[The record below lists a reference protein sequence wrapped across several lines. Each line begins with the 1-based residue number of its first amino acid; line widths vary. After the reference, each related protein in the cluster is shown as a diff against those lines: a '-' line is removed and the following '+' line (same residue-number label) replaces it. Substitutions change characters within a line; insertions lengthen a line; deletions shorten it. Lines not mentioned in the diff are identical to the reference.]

1 MEYSEYAG
9 EIEDQE
15 KKETRRKSAKPLLW
29 VGMVGILM
37 AFAGLTSAYLIR
49 YSDSDWVSFE
59 LPDSFFIST
68 ASILLSSIALILSKR
83 AVKKGNLSQVKQF
96 VGLSLIF
103 GLGFVVAQ
111 FYSYGVLVEN
121 GHYFTGSNISSS
133 FLYVLTGFHL
143 AHVISGIIVLIV
155 LLVRS
160 LMEKYTAEEHLGLSL
175 GATYWHFLDVLWIYL
190 LLFLLFIR

>member
-29 VGMVGILM
+29 VGMVGVLM

-49 YSDSDWVSFE
+49 HSDSDWVSFE

>member
-49 YSDSDWVSFE
+49 HSDSDWVSFE

>member
-49 YSDSDWVSFE
+49 HSDSDWVSFE

-68 ASILLSSIALILSKR
+68 ASILLSSIALILAKG
-83 AVKKGNLSQVKQF
+83 AVKKDKLSQVKQF

-121 GHYFTGSNISSS
+121 GYYFTGSNISSS

>member
-9 EIEDQE
+9 EIEEQE

-49 YSDSDWVSFE
+49 HSDSDWVSFE
-59 LPDSFFIST
+59 LPNSFFIST
-68 ASILLSSIALILSKR
+68 ASILLSSITLILAKR
-83 AVKKGNLSQVKQF
+83 AVKKDDLKQVKQF

-103 GLGFVVAQ
+103 GLGFVIAQ

-133 FLYVLTGFHL
+133 FLYVLTGVHL

-175 GATYWHFLDVLWIYL
+175 GSTYWHFLDVLWIYL